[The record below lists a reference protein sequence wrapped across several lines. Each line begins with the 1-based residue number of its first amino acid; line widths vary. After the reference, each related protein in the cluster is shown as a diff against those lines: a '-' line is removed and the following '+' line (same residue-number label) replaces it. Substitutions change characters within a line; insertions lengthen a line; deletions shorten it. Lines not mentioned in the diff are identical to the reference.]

1 MQMCEAFMKLC
12 LGLEHF
18 TYKGT
23 AVYTVICY
31 IGFHGNI
38 LEVDYLKKCLVY
50 V

>member
-23 AVYTVICY
+23 AVYTVICFN
-31 IGFHGNI
+31 IHFIKFH
-38 LEVDYLKKCLVY
+38 
-50 V
+50 